1 MNDQLIGLIT
11 HRYFGRNFES
21 SGIDLKDSSELS
33 IRVYPYRT
41 YISRNISKTFIE
53 GDISAI
59 RYVHLSQ
66 SLTRTSIED
75 FDFMRTVD
83 NRIHLGTIYLD
94 IVTHVAQLLY
104 HVRILLGIQV
114 TDIIAVFEIDE
125 IERTFI
131 RTHIPLVQQIK
142 SGIIRP
148 AVVSERQ
155 SFIFRQDN
163 DLVFPTGSHQRYS
176 HQQDTR
182 NNMCDNRSHYNSMAI
197 PKR

>member
-1 MNDQLIGLIT
+1 MGKDHQKVKGLVGIYYRESTERT
-11 HRYFGRNFES
+11 HRGRPDRRYWFSYRDSRGKFRWEAVGWAS
-21 SGIDLKDSSELS
+21 EGITPQYANQK
-33 IRVYPYRT
+33 R
-41 YISRNISKTFIE
+41 IE
-53 GDISAI
+53 RLNLMRHGENPGIKKA
-59 RYVHLSQ
+59 LP
-66 SLTRTSIED
+66 SLDE
-75 FDFMRTVD
+75 
-83 NRIHLGTIYLD
+83 
-94 IVTHVAQLLY
+94 VAE
-104 HVRILLGIQV
+104 
-114 TDIIAVFEIDE
+114 AFFEIDE